1 MCGINGILYSRS
13 SGRIADEQLIRQMRD
28 VLRHRG
34 PDEEGIFTSGR
45 LGLGHRRLSI
55 VDLKTG
61 QQPMFNDDRSLVIV
75 YNGEVYNHLELRP
88 ELEQRGFAFRTTSDT
103 ETILRAYEAYGP
115 AAVERFRGMF
125 SFAIWDTRSEELFI
139 ARDRL
144 GVKPLY
150 YAQSED
156 GSFYFGSEIK
166 ALLAANALR
175 PELEMR
181 ALTDYLANHA
191 PSGELTL
198 FAGVKRLLPG
208 HTLTVK
214 DEKISIR
221 QFWDVSFERNTD
233 DPRSDADWVRDWSE
247 LFRESVRLRLMSDVP
262 LGMFL
267 SGGIDSSAIAAVM
280 SELVDSPIKTFSVAF
295 AEREANELRY
305 ARLVAERFATDHH
318 EITVAP
324 EEFFSALPKL
334 IWHEDEP
341 IAHPSSIALY
351 FVSKLAA
358 ENVKVVL
365 TGEGSDE
372 SLAGY
377 GRYWMTLSNLR
388 LGSRYHGITS
398 RPLRAVVET
407 AIEGLPA
414 GSRLRH
420 RLRKSFLCVEP
431 TIESMYFDNFAVF
444 SRTMQD
450 HLLSP
455 GTKELLNGSADPYRE
470 MSSVFASVHSNDLL
484 DKMLY
489 ADTKTYLQEL
499 LMKQD
504 QMSMAASIESRVPFL
519 DHKLVEFTAAM
530 PNRMKLRGR
539 TTKYV
544 LRKAMEGVLPD
555 EILTRGKMGFPV
567 PIGKWFRGEFRH
579 LVDEYVLSERSLS
592 RGLFEPTEVRQIVER
607 HMTGENHDERLWSLI
622 NLEIWQR
629 TMIEGESTA

>member
-1 MCGINGILYSRS
+1 
-13 SGRIADEQLIRQMRD
+13 MRD

-88 ELEQRGFAFRTTSDT
+88 ELEQRGYAFRTTSDT

-150 YAQSED
+150 YAQSDD

-166 ALLAANALR
+166 ALLAANAVR

-181 ALTDYLANHA
+181 ALSDYLANHA

-221 QFWDVSFERNTD
+221 QFWDVSFERNAD
-233 DPRSDADWVRDWSE
+233 DSRSDADWIRDWSE

-305 ARLVAERFATDHH
+305 ARLVAERFATDHGRAGG
-318 EITVAP
+318 IL
-324 EEFFSALPKL
+324 FC
-334 IWHEDEP
+334 
-341 IAHPSSIALY
+341 IAKTHLARRRADRSPFKHCPL
-351 FVSKLAA
+351 FCFETRGSK
-358 ENVKVVL
+358 
-365 TGEGSDE
+365 
-372 SLAGY
+372 
-377 GRYWMTLSNLR
+377 
-388 LGSRYHGITS
+388 
-398 RPLRAVVET
+398 
-407 AIEGLPA
+407 
-414 GSRLRH
+414 
-420 RLRKSFLCVEP
+420 C
-431 TIESMYFDNFAVF
+431 
-444 SRTMQD
+444 
-450 HLLSP
+450 
-455 GTKELLNGSADPYRE
+455 
-470 MSSVFASVHSNDLL
+470 
-484 DKMLY
+484 
-489 ADTKTYLQEL
+489 
-499 LMKQD
+499 
-504 QMSMAASIESRVPFL
+504 ESRA
-519 DHKLVEFTAAM
+519 HRRRE
-530 PNRMKLRGR
+530 
-539 TTKYV
+539 
-544 LRKAMEGVLPD
+544 
-555 EILTRGKMGFPV
+555 
-567 PIGKWFRGEFRH
+567 
-579 LVDEYVLSERSLS
+579 
-592 RGLFEPTEVRQIVER
+592 
-607 HMTGENHDERLWSLI
+607 
-622 NLEIWQR
+622 
-629 TMIEGESTA
+629 